1 MVPDGRDNTEGG
13 REEGREGGE
22 RGVHGGAKGER
33 CLEKGGSGGGAFK

>member
-33 CLEKGGSGGGAFK
+33 CLEKGGSGGGGF